1 VTEPLVALRGVS
13 VRRAGR
19 AVLQDVDLAIEA
31 GRSVALVGPS
41 GSGKS
46 TLLEL
51 LGGLAE
57 PDRGSVVRALPEERI
72 GLVLQGHGLVSLLT
86 AEENAAVPLQAP
98 ERPRLP
104 RAEVGRRAAAALA
117 EVGLD
122 AVSDHLVEAL
132 SGGQQQRVAVARA
145 LVTDPDLLLADEP
158 TAALDAENREHVAD
172 LLFALPARGTALV
185 VATHD
190 RALAA
195 RADVVVRVESG
206 RLRTG

>member
-1 VTEPLVALRGVS
+1 MTGSLVELREVS

-19 AVLQDVDLAIEA
+19 DVLQEVDLAIEA

-51 LGGLAE
+51 LGGLAR
-57 PDRGSVVRALPEERI
+57 PDRGSVVRELPEERI

-98 ERPRLP
+98 ERPRLA
-104 RAEVGRRAAAALA
+104 RGEVRRRAAAALA
-117 EVGLD
+117 GVGL
-122 AVSDHLVEAL
+122 AGVSDHLVEAL

-158 TAALDAENREHVAD
+158 TADLDAETAKIVTD
-172 LLFALPARGTALV
+172 GLLALQSRGTALLI
-185 VATHD
+185 ATHD
-190 RALAA
+190 ETLAA
-195 RADVVVRVESG
+195 RMDRVI
-206 RLRTG
+206 RLEAA

>member
-1 VTEPLVALRGVS
+1 MTGPLVELQGVS

-19 AVLQDVDLAIEA
+19 DVLQDVDLAIGA

-51 LGGLAE
+51 LGGLAR
-57 PDRGSVVRALPEERI
+57 PDRGRVVRELPEERI

-98 ERPRLP
+98 ERPRLA
-104 RAEVGRRAAAALA
+104 RAEVRRRATAALA
-117 EVGLD
+117 GVGLD
-122 AVSDHLVEAL
+122 AVADHLVEAL

-145 LVTDPDLLLADEP
+145 LVTEPDLLLADEP

-195 RADVVVRVESG
+195 RADVVLHVESG

>member
-1 VTEPLVALRGVS
+1 MTGSLVELREVS

-19 AVLQDVDLAIEA
+19 DVLQEVDLAIEA

-51 LGGLAE
+51 LGGLAR
-57 PDRGSVVRALPEERI
+57 PDRGSVVRELPEERI

-98 ERPRLP
+98 ERPRLA
-104 RAEVGRRAAAALA
+104 RGEVRRRAAAALA
-117 EVGLD
+117 GVGL
-122 AVSDHLVEAL
+122 AGVSDHLVEAL

-190 RALAA
+190 RALAE
-195 RADVVVRVESG
+195 RADVVVHVESG